1 MPACP
6 PLAMVA
12 CTNLVFFLIFIALHP
27 CLASLGVL
35 NIDELNE
42 MKYGIEILADPVVKG
57 QSRPA
62 ETLLVSSKYGQQY
75 ECQLPP
81 QAVFRSTGDSSGGE
95 HGSLYQGLA
104 IPELLKPMANV
115 PCLLKTRDWWT
126 YEFCYGKDI
135 KQYHMEGSEIKG
147 DIMHLGFYDSEFDWS
162 NETAKAGKRHRLKRY
177 HSQLYRNGTQCDLN
191 GRHREAEVRFVC
203 EEGGSGDYLLRVDEP
218 QSCMYVLTV
227 HTVRLCAHPD
237 MRIPTRSNPQLIRCQ
252 PSLTPKEYEEYF
264 RTRVSATQKKVD
276 RMAQELR
283 SLDHLLGQEEENA
296 HEEEKDASTFSD
308 SRGSPQQEV
317 EEGAAVPGGEAD
329 AGGADGD
336 QHEAVE
342 EEQTKGET
350 NALKDGSS
358 PHQEVEIVTLRSV
371 QDALKR
377 TFGEDVLE
385 QPGDADQQMQ
395 FKIIRNQGD
404 LMKFLEEMQE
414 KKKKKAAK
422 GDRESKPAAPS
433 SSSSD
438 DKMDVSREGL
448 TENSARDTGS
458 DNVAEN
464 DIPSTPSRDGKT
476 EAKGSE
482 EERGE
487 EEEEVEEEEEDD
499 DDVEVLREFVQE
511 LRGMNLHSSDI
522 QNVKQQLQQNIEGE
536 FDSILEEAEAELE
549 AEGLKGE
556 FDKEEATKSLAGTLN
571 RLMEKLDGTGD
582 SGPGQDG
589 ARERRHSGGTQH
601 VGAAADTVSGTPAS
615 TATNPAKKDGDE
627 ELMDVGRVRVRVRRL
642 RSAGSAQGGESATRA
657 GGHSGDQVRKIENVV
672 KEQLEKAGMRAEG
685 KIDVKVVSS
694 GALGGDD
701 DDDGAWLSDEDTRS
715 FRDMLLGFLTGD
727 SDEMYREQQ
736 RQQQLEDNYRF
747 VLGGDSASGE
757 DAGTQ
762 GQPVLADGDDA

>member
-1 MPACP
+1 MPASP

-12 CTNLVFFLIFIALHP
+12 CTNFVFFLILIFIALHP

-237 MRIPTRSNPQLIRCQ
+237 MRIPTRTNPQLIRCQ

-329 AGGADGD
+329 AGGA
-336 QHEAVE
+336 
-342 EEQTKGET
+342 GET
-350 NALKDGSS
+350 
-358 PHQEVEIVTLRSV
+358 PHPFPI
-371 QDALKR
+371 
-377 TFGEDVLE
+377 
-385 QPGDADQQMQ
+385 GDADQQMQ

-414 KKKKKAAK
+414 KKKKVVYAVK
-422 GDRESKPAAPS
+422 
-433 SSSSD
+433 
-438 DKMDVSREGL
+438 
-448 TENSARDTGS
+448 NSARDTGS

-482 EERGE
+482 EERGEE

-582 SGPGQDG
+582 SGTGQDG

-601 VGAAADTVSGTPAS
+601 VGAAADTVSATPAS
-615 TATNPAKKDGDE
+615 TAANPAKKDDE

-757 DAGTQ
+757 DDGTQ

>member
-1 MPACP
+1 M
-6 PLAMVA
+6 LASPSLTMVA
-12 CTNLVFFLIFIALHP
+12 CTNFFLILVALHP

-62 ETLLVSSKYGQQY
+62 ETLFVSSKYGQQY

-81 QAVFRSTGDSSGGE
+81 QAVFRSTGESSGGE

-203 EEGGSGDYLLRVDEP
+203 EEGGSGDYLSRVDEP

-237 MRIPTRSNPQLIRCQ
+237 MRIPTRSNPQPIRCQ

-296 HEEEKDASTFSD
+296 HEEKDTSTFSN

-317 EEGAAVPGGEAD
+317 EEGATVPGGEAD

-385 QPGDADQQMQ
+385 QPGDDDQQMQ

-422 GDRESKPAAPS
+422 GDRESKAAAPS

-438 DKMDVSREGL
+438 DKMDVSREGF

-476 EAKGSE
+476 EAKSSE
-482 EERGE
+482 EERG

-499 DDVEVLREFVQE
+499 DDV
-511 LRGMNLHSSDI
+511 
-522 QNVKQQLQQNIEGE
+522 
-536 FDSILEEAEAELE
+536 EAEAELE

-582 SGPGQDG
+582 SGPGPDS
-589 ARERRHSGGTQH
+589 ARERRHTGGTQH
-601 VGAAADTVSGTPAS
+601 VGAAADTVSATPAS
-615 TATNPAKKDGDE
+615 TAANPAKKDGDE
-627 ELMDVGRVRVRVRRL
+627 DLMDVGRVRVRVRRL
-642 RSAGSAQGGESATRA
+642 RSGGSAQGGESATRA

-685 KIDVKVVSS
+685 KIDVKLVSS

-747 VLGGDSASGE
+747 MLGGDSTAGE
-757 DAGTQ
+757 NGGTQ
-762 GQPVLADGDDA
+762 GQPVLADGDDADA

>member
-1 MPACP
+1 M
-6 PLAMVA
+6 LASPSLTMVA
-12 CTNLVFFLIFIALHP
+12 CTNFFLILVALHP

-62 ETLLVSSKYGQQY
+62 ETLFVSSKYGQQY

-81 QAVFRSTGDSSGGE
+81 QAVFRSTGESSGGE

-203 EEGGSGDYLLRVDEP
+203 EEGGSGDYLSRVDEP

-237 MRIPTRSNPQLIRCQ
+237 MRIPTRSNPQPIRCQ

-296 HEEEKDASTFSD
+296 HEEKDTSTFSN

-317 EEGAAVPGGEAD
+317 EEGATVPGGEAD

-385 QPGDADQQMQ
+385 QPGDDDQQMQ

-422 GDRESKPAAPS
+422 GDRESKAAAPS

-438 DKMDVSREGL
+438 DKMDVSREGF

-476 EAKGSE
+476 EAKSSE
-482 EERGE
+482 EERG

-522 QNVKQQLQQNIEGE
+522 QNVKQHLQQNIEGE

-582 SGPGQDG
+582 SGPGPDS
-589 ARERRHSGGTQH
+589 ARERRHTGGTQH
-601 VGAAADTVSGTPAS
+601 VGAAADTVSATPAS
-615 TATNPAKKDGDE
+615 TAANPAKKDG
-627 ELMDVGRVRVRVRRL
+627 
-642 RSAGSAQGGESATRA
+642 
-657 GGHSGDQVRKIENVV
+657 
-672 KEQLEKAGMRAEG
+672 G
-685 KIDVKVVSS
+685 KIDVKLVSS

-747 VLGGDSASGE
+747 MLGGDSAAGE
-757 DAGTQ
+757 HSGTQ
-762 GQPVLADGDDA
+762 GQPVLADGDDADA

>member
-499 DDVEVLREFVQE
+499 DDVE
-511 LRGMNLHSSDI
+511 
-522 QNVKQQLQQNIEGE
+522 
-536 FDSILEEAEAELE
+536 AEAELE

>member
-1 MPACP
+1 M
-6 PLAMVA
+6 LASPSLTMVA
-12 CTNLVFFLIFIALHP
+12 CTNFFLILVALHP

-62 ETLLVSSKYGQQY
+62 ETLFVSSKYGQQY

-81 QAVFRSTGDSSGGE
+81 QAVFRSTGESSGGE

-203 EEGGSGDYLLRVDEP
+203 EEGGSGDYLSRVDEP

-237 MRIPTRSNPQLIRCQ
+237 MRIPTRSNPQPIRCQ

-296 HEEEKDASTFSD
+296 HEEKDTSTFSN

-317 EEGAAVPGGEAD
+317 EEGATVPGGEAD

-385 QPGDADQQMQ
+385 QPGDDDQQMQ

-422 GDRESKPAAPS
+422 GDRESKAAAPS

-438 DKMDVSREGL
+438 DKMDVSREGF

-476 EAKGSE
+476 EAKSSE
-482 EERGE
+482 EERG

-522 QNVKQQLQQNIEGE
+522 QNVKQHLQQNIEGE

-582 SGPGQDG
+582 SGPGPDS
-589 ARERRHSGGTQH
+589 ARERRHTGGTQH
-601 VGAAADTVSGTPAS
+601 VGAAADTVSATPAS
-615 TATNPAKKDGDE
+615 TAANPAKKDG
-627 ELMDVGRVRVRVRRL
+627 
-642 RSAGSAQGGESATRA
+642 
-657 GGHSGDQVRKIENVV
+657 
-672 KEQLEKAGMRAEG
+672 G
-685 KIDVKVVSS
+685 KIDVKLVSS

-747 VLGGDSASGE
+747 MLGGDSTAGE
-757 DAGTQ
+757 NGGTQ
-762 GQPVLADGDDA
+762 GQPVLADGDDADA

>member
-1 MPACP
+1 SPS
-6 PLAMVA
+6 LTMVA
-12 CTNLVFFLIFIALHP
+12 CTNFFLILVALHP

-62 ETLLVSSKYGQQY
+62 ETLFVSSKYGQQY

-81 QAVFRSTGDSSGGE
+81 QAVFRSTGESSGGE

-203 EEGGSGDYLLRVDEP
+203 EEGGSGDYLSRVDEP

-237 MRIPTRSNPQLIRCQ
+237 MRIPTRSNPQPIRCQ

-264 RTRVSATQKKVD
+264 RTRVCEKKCKLFEKMSISAPGTAAATQKKVD

-296 HEEEKDASTFSD
+296 HEEKDTSTFSN

-317 EEGAAVPGGEAD
+317 EEGATVPGGEAD
-329 AGGADGD
+329 AGGA
-336 QHEAVE
+336 
-342 EEQTKGET
+342 GET
-350 NALKDGSS
+350 SRPFPIGVFLVPSLCNDGSS
-358 PHQEVEIVTLRSV
+358 PHQEVDCGISFWQLILITRF
-371 QDALKR
+371 DALKR

-385 QPGDADQQMQ
+385 QPGRSSPTCSDHHRETGDDDQQMQ

-404 LMKFLEEMQE
+404 LMKFLEEI
-414 KKKKKAAK
+414 
-422 GDRESKPAAPS
+422 
-433 SSSSD
+433 
-438 DKMDVSREGL
+438 EGF

-476 EAKGSE
+476 EAKSSE
-482 EERGE
+482 EERG

-522 QNVKQQLQQNIEGE
+522 QNVKQHLQQNIEGE

-582 SGPGQDG
+582 SGPGPDS
-589 ARERRHSGGTQH
+589 ARRTRQERTHGTRLAPRCA
-601 VGAAADTVSGTPAS
+601 VRL
-615 TATNPAKKDGDE
+615 DE
-627 ELMDVGRVRVRVRRL
+627 DLMDVGRVRVRVRRL
-642 RSAGSAQGGESATRA
+642 RSGGSAQGGESATRA

-672 KEQLEKAGMRAEG
+672 KEQLEKAGMRAEAG
-685 KIDVKVVSS
+685 KIDVKLVSS

-747 VLGGDSASGE
+747 MLGGDSTAGE
-757 DAGTQ
+757 NGGTQ
-762 GQPVLADGDDA
+762 GQPVL

>member
-1 MPACP
+1 M
-6 PLAMVA
+6 LASPSLTMVA
-12 CTNLVFFLIFIALHP
+12 CTNFFLILVALHP

-62 ETLLVSSKYGQQY
+62 ETLFVSSKYGQQY

-81 QAVFRSTGDSSGGE
+81 QAVFRSTGESSGGE

-203 EEGGSGDYLLRVDEP
+203 EEGGSGDYLSRVDEP

-237 MRIPTRSNPQLIRCQ
+237 MRIPTRSNPQPIRCQ

-296 HEEEKDASTFSD
+296 HEEKDTSTFSN

-317 EEGAAVPGGEAD
+317 EEGATVPGGEAD

-385 QPGDADQQMQ
+385 QPGDDDQQMQ

-422 GDRESKPAAPS
+422 GDRESKAAAPS

-438 DKMDVSREGL
+438 DKMDVSREGF

-476 EAKGSE
+476 EAKSSE
-482 EERGE
+482 EERG

-499 DDVEVLREFVQE
+499 DDV
-511 LRGMNLHSSDI
+511 
-522 QNVKQQLQQNIEGE
+522 
-536 FDSILEEAEAELE
+536 EAEAELE

-582 SGPGQDG
+582 SGPGPDS
-589 ARERRHSGGTQH
+589 ARERRHTGGTQH
-601 VGAAADTVSGTPAS
+601 VGAAADTVSATPAS
-615 TATNPAKKDGDE
+615 TAANPAKKDGDE
-627 ELMDVGRVRVRVRRL
+627 DLMDVGRVRVRVRRL
-642 RSAGSAQGGESATRA
+642 RSGGSAQGGESATRA

-685 KIDVKVVSS
+685 KIDVKLVSS

-747 VLGGDSASGE
+747 MLGGDSAAGE
-757 DAGTQ
+757 HSGTQ
-762 GQPVLADGDDA
+762 GQPVLADGDDADA

>member
-1 MPACP
+1 MPASP

-12 CTNLVFFLIFIALHP
+12 CTNFVFFLIFIALHP

-237 MRIPTRSNPQLIRCQ
+237 MRIPTRTNPQLIRCQ

-329 AGGADGD
+329 AGGA
-336 QHEAVE
+336 
-342 EEQTKGET
+342 GET
-350 NALKDGSS
+350 
-358 PHQEVEIVTLRSV
+358 PHPFPIGVFLVPSLC
-371 QDALKR
+371 
-377 TFGEDVLE
+377 
-385 QPGDADQQMQ
+385 DADQQMQ

-414 KKKKKAAK
+414 KKKK
-422 GDRESKPAAPS
+422 
-433 SSSSD
+433 
-438 DKMDVSREGL
+438 
-448 TENSARDTGS
+448 
-458 DNVAEN
+458 N

-601 VGAAADTVSGTPAS
+601 VGAAADTVSATPAS
-615 TATNPAKKDGDE
+615 TAANPAKKDDE

-757 DAGTQ
+757 DGGTQ